1 MRGSR
6 NKNRTKEEKEDV
18 SHRDA
23 QLSYVKFTNGCEVL
37 VVDDDA
43 PHATDEPN
51 IVVNA
56 TTLIKPQFKSGCQV
70 AVAKIMFM
78 SQREHVTI

>member
-18 SHRDA
+18 NHRDA
-23 QLSYVKFTNGCEVL
+23 QLSYVIFTNGCEVL

-56 TTLIKPQFKSGCQV
+56 TTLISLNQVSQV